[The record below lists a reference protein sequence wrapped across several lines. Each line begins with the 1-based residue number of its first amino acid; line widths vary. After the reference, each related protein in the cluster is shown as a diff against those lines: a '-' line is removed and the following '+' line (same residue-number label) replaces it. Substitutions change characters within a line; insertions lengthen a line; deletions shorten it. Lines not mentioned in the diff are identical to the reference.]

1 MKRILSLFLC
11 IALSVTIVVVP
22 GITAAAEDTPS
33 YDDYIPGDIPSNLFI
48 CGAIGMLID
57 K

>member
-11 IALSVTIVVVP
+11 IALSVTMVVVP

-48 CGAIGMLID
+48 CGAIGMLVD
-57 K
+57 N